1 MPIKN
6 NKSKKSEKEKENN
19 LTPEQ
24 EKEKKIYDELTSL
37 LKLLINEYYLTTKY
51 ANILGQQRV
60 QYIKGKDLVEFI
72 KYEDNFKDLRER
84 FKKIVNIDV
93 GNEPNKD
100 SFQKMFDIFF
110 TRKILLKLNR
120 IEGDK
125 SKYPKRLVPPKIGED
140 VKIFEENKFYWVNL
154 KEEKNNKQYIY
165 LGITITILFL
175 GCLYPIWPLKVQ
187 LGFWYTILIILIIL
201 LIFTS
206 LILVVAILG
215 IIVGYDVLILPNLFE
230 PRMPSFKS
238 RFTPFVAV
246 IKREDDWVGILFR
259 ICAGTFIICS
269 SILCFLNRN
278 YIIIAY
284 NFCIN
289 MFKKFN
295 DMIVEKIKT
304 SHKGQI
310 VKENNKYQNIFDVG
324 DV

>member
-6 NKSKKSEKEKENN
+6 NKNKKSEKENN
-19 LTPEQ
+19 LTSEQ

-51 ANILGQQRV
+51 GNILGQQRV

-72 KYEDNFKDLRER
+72 KFEDNFNDLRER

-93 GNEPNKD
+93 GKEPNKD
-100 SFQKMFDIFF
+100 SFQNIFDIFF
-110 TRKILLKLNR
+110 ERKILLKLNR
-120 IEGDK
+120 TEGDK

-140 VKIFEENKFYWVNL
+140 VKTFEENKFYWVNI
-154 KEEKNNKQYIY
+154 KEEKNKKQYIY
-165 LGITITILFL
+165 LGIIITILFL
-175 GCLYPIWPLKVQ
+175 GCLYPIWPLNVQ

-215 IIVGYDVLILPNLFE
+215 LIVGYDVLILPNLFE

-259 ICAGTFIICS
+259 ICAGTFIVCTL
-269 SILCFLNRN
+269 ILCFLNKN
-278 YIIIAY
+278 YIIIVY

-289 MFKKFN
+289 MFNKFN
-295 DMIVEKIKT
+295 DMMVEKIKT